1 MGIPVVGI
9 QLQKVQIG
17 YLDTHM
23 IKNFVIDTIDVYYYY
38 FLLLLT
44 VQNSSFSFRDK
55 TEQLMEITEEK
66 KQEILKKENAK

>member
-1 MGIPVVGI
+1 MS
-9 QLQKVQIG
+9 
-17 YLDTHM
+17 
-23 IKNFVIDTIDVYYYY
+23 KNFVIDTINVYYYYY